1 MFHVI
6 FFCMYMV
13 DWFEKCRQLWIKR
26 GPKRDEDLLTLA
38 EDFFDS
44 LMVSL
49 YHTVTILKG

>member
-1 MFHVI
+1 
-6 FFCMYMV
+6 MYMV

-44 LMVSL
+44 LMASL